1 MPQEMGLESQAF
13 EYISHFLGKEDSQ
26 ARDFDAQ
33 LQAADRSLRAK
44 ARMPPWQSSHQ
55 LCCLQLLPANQLQ
68 AGRLTPA
75 CFPAG
80 AGLEMGQAGCSGG
93 EQGAT
98 AQAQS
103 LSAKGRK
110 EDPETAG
117 FPVQAVIISSSSEI
131 SQDLARIMSSPWGE

>member
-1 MPQEMGLESQAF
+1 
-13 EYISHFLGKEDSQ
+13 
-26 ARDFDAQ
+26 
-33 LQAADRSLRAK
+33 
-44 ARMPPWQSSHQ
+44 
-55 LCCLQLLPANQLQ
+55 
-68 AGRLTPA
+68 
-75 CFPAG
+75 
-80 AGLEMGQAGCSGG
+80 MGQAGYSGG

-131 SQDLARIMSSPWGE
+131 SQDLARINNEQPTGRANPNDTVLAETPVKL